1 MTGQSVWRGESV
13 KTIVNRFLWVHTD
26 KPNENKQD
34 VQPLEAI
41 AARLR
46 KRGVDATVCQRQ
58 N

>member
-1 MTGQSVWRGESV
+1 M